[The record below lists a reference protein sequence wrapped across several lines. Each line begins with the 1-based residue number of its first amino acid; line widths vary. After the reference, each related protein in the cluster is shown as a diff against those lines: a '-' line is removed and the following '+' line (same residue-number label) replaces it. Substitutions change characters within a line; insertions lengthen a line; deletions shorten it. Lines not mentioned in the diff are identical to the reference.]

1 MEKPKKRRVVK
12 EYYHMRDVEKYIKH
26 KYGNGYMVE
35 RTISKYNQGN
45 GTYTTICEEDIQW
58 NKDEDQR
65 EVLTQIME
73 EFGEGEVGEREVELY
88 YWW

>member
-1 MEKPKKRRVVK
+1 MDTLITK
-12 EYYHMRDVEKYIKH
+12 ER
-26 KYGNGYMVE
+26 GGALPPP
-35 RTISKYNQGN
+35 SKEG
-45 GTYTTICEEDIQW
+45 GFRAEDFGEEDIPW

-73 EFGEGEVGEREVELY
+73 EFGEGEVGERDVVLY